1 MAMSSTGKSDITFVR
16 ASGTEDEG
24 ISRRL
29 LYPKIRVVV
38 IPTAA
43 KMPPPKTTLAALFML
58 VTGTSF
64 LLSGVYVYFANIL
77 TGSDR
82 GLGLI
87 VLGLLSKSD
96 FIYTLFVAKPGYR
109 VFGLLAHVLSHFPCD
124 WSLFL
129 QSYCDC

>member
-1 MAMSSTGKSDITFVR
+1 MAMSSTGKSDITSVR

-24 ISRRL
+24 SSRRL

-82 GLGLI
+82 GLGLM
-87 VLGLLSKSD
+87 VLGLLSKFN
-96 FIYTLFVAKPGYR
+96 FISTVFV
-109 VFGLLAHVLSHFPCD
+109 V
-124 WSLFL
+124 
-129 QSYCDC
+129 